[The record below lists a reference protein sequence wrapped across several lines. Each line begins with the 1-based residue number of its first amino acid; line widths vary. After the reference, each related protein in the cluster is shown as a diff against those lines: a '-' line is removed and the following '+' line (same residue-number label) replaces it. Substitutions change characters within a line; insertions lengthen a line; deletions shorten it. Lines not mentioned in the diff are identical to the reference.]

1 MSLVAGERGDVIIL
15 ESLIP
20 ILARWLHSIREAH
33 EPLCALVSYLMEELV
48 AWPRDYLKGISE
60 DMWD

>member
-48 AWPRDYLKGISE
+48 A
-60 DMWD
+60 

>member
-1 MSLVAGERGDVIIL
+1 MSPVAEEKGDVIVL

-20 ILARWLHSIREAH
+20 ILTRWLHSIREAH

-48 AWPRDYLKGISE
+48 A
-60 DMWD
+60 

>member
-1 MSLVAGERGDVIIL
+1 MSPVAGEKGDVIVL

-20 ILARWLHSIREAH
+20 ILTRWLHSIREAH
-33 EPLCALVSYLMEELV
+33 EPLCALVSYLIEELV

-60 DMWD
+60 GTWD